1 MILFIALT
9 MFGSTG
15 FRCAAQEHLDG
26 GPDSGVDSG
35 MDSGMDSKEKA
46 VDTGQ
51 TNATDGAAGAGRF

>member
-35 MDSGMDSKEKA
+35 MDSKEKA